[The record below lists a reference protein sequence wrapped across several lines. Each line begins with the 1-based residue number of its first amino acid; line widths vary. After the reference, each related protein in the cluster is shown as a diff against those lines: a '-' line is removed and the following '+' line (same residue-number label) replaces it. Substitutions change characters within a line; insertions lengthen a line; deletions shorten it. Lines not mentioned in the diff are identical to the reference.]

1 MRGLI
6 RILLGPVL
14 LWQGAR
20 VRRDILRLPEPD
32 GARNGGTEGLRVLIL
47 GDSSGAG
54 VGVQTQDQALSGRL
68 AAALAPIPIRWRV
81 LATTGWTTADAL
93 SALPELAN
101 EQFDAAIL
109 CLGVNDITTETGLAQ
124 WLRDYSDVLAR
135 LTENH
140 GIKRAYLCG
149 LPPMGRF
156 PALPQPLRW
165 YLGQQAIAHDTAMG
179 RLAAERPGA
188 VHLAL
193 DFSDMDESAAA
204 EDGFHPGP
212 PIYARWAEEL
222 DQVLKQMLRQPQGIA
237 PAPSSM
243 SQAARR

>member
-165 YLGQQAIAHDTAMG
+165 YMGLQSDAHDDALGDFAAQRPECRHIPVESDLPPTAS
-179 RLAAERPGA
+179 A
-188 VHLAL
+188 V
-193 DFSDMDESAAA
+193 
-204 EDGFHPGP
+204 DGFHPGP
-212 PIYARWAEEL
+212 LVYNEL
-222 DQVLKQMLRQPQGIA
+222 GRKFADAIRADLDANVFACRAGA
-237 PAPSSM
+237 SVS
-243 SQAARR
+243 